1 MFSKYFDHTILS
13 ANLTKN
19 EIIKLCN
26 EAKEY
31 NFASVC
37 VNPCY
42 VKLCYEQLRNT
53 DVNICTVVGFPLGS
67 MTTESKLFETKEALK
82 NGASEIDMVI
92 NIGKLKDKEYDYV
105 KNEIKLLKD
114 ACGNK
119 VLKVIIETCLLTDE
133 EKIMACKLSKEAG
146 ADFVKTSTG
155 MSKAGATKEDIEL
168 MRKAV
173 GNELGIKASGGVRD
187 LETVNCM
194 IEAGAT
200 RIGSSSTVK
209 IIKDYIELNK

>member
-1 MFSKYFDHTILS
+1 
-13 ANLTKN
+13 
-19 EIIKLCN
+19 
-26 EAKEY
+26 
-31 NFASVC
+31 
-37 VNPCY
+37 
-42 VKLCYEQLRNT
+42 
-53 DVNICTVVGFPLGS
+53 
-67 MTTESKLFETKEALK
+67 
-82 NGASEIDMVI
+82 
-92 NIGKLKDKEYDYV
+92 
-105 KNEIKLLKD
+105 
-114 ACGNK
+114 
-119 VLKVIIETCLLTDE
+119 
-133 EKIMACKLSKEAG
+133 MACKLSKEAG

>member
-1 MFSKYFDHTILS
+1 
-13 ANLTKN
+13 
-19 EIIKLCN
+19 
-26 EAKEY
+26 
-31 NFASVC
+31 
-37 VNPCY
+37 
-42 VKLCYEQLRNT
+42 
-53 DVNICTVVGFPLGS
+53 
-67 MTTESKLFETKEALK
+67 KLFETKEALK

>member
-13 ANLTKN
+13 ANSTKN
-19 EIIKLCN
+19 EIIQLCN

-31 NFASVC
+31 KFASVC

-42 VKLCYEQLRNT
+42 VKLCYEQLRDT
-53 DVNICTVVGFPLGS
+53 DVDICTVVGFPLGS

-82 NGASEIDMVI
+82 NNASEIDMVI

-105 KNEIKLLKD
+105 RNEIKLLKD
-114 ACGNK
+114 ACGDK
-119 VLKVIIETCLLTDE
+119 ILKVIIETCLLTDE
-133 EKIMACKLSKEAG
+133 EKVMACKLSKEAG

-168 MRKAV
+168 MRKTV
-173 GNELGIKASGGVRD
+173 GNELGVKASGGIRD
-187 LETVNCM
+187 LETANCM

>member
-119 VLKVIIETCLLTDE
+119 VLKVIIANTEVR
-133 EKIMACKLSKEAG
+133 KKER
-146 ADFVKTSTG
+146 
-155 MSKAGATKEDIEL
+155 ATKEDIEL